1 MVFTKEDEQRP
12 KVAHDEGLPCV
23 VMEASQ
29 WRGPDKRYCSKSKCK
44 KAATA
49 ARRAA
54 KGSSWEERLKDA
66 ESEIEAFEERLT
78 TLEDTLERRFA
89 GYEKQLAEQAKE
101 LENTNEIVATLQN
114 TVLRLSHQLL
124 NAKPLAAGAKRPAL
138 AGLAAQP
145 PQRG

>member
-1 MVFTKEDEQRP
+1 MRRVRR
-12 KVAHDEGLPCV
+12 HGR
-23 VMEASQ
+23 ASQ

-66 ESEIEAFEERLT
+66 ESEMEAFEERLT
-78 TLEDTLERRFA
+78 TLEDTLERRSA
-89 GYEKQLAEQAKE
+89 RYEKQLAEQAKE
-101 LENTNEIVATLQN
+101 LENTNENLALLQN
-114 TVLRLSHQLL
+114 TVLRLSQQLM